1 MCDKAK
7 DFNKFPWTFM
17 KDKISQIMFCD
28 ANSDEMTFLFHIP
41 DGEFKIKLKE
51 FIEFCGGKVY
61 SSMNEM
67 DPYTVVLIDLNELGL
82 KVRYKRDLFHIK
94 YIEDCYIARKCLD
107 ITPYRLN
114 LKSQINP
121 KFNYMNIIYF
131 KKYTFN
137 SVPQEYLSCNH
148 STNNEK
154 KENSKQDQNK
164 TNESP
169 VKKTSNLTINNE
181 EEKNIK
187 VQPNI
192 RIESQSNKKIVL
204 ENCTSKTQNDI
215 DSNSQSCVQEVT
227 KTGLHKRQF
236 IIKVRKR
243 DNQKCSEQLDSNTEK
258 NDKLSK
264 EFKLNHKNTRLPYS
278 RSEKEAILKYIVGNK
293 LEERVKGNLIWKQME
308 KDKVC
313 EIRTWMSMREHFLKS
328 LISELSL
335 FKFLTP
341 KQIKDLRFYYSS
353 CNKV

>member
-227 KTGLHKRQF
+227 KTGLHK
-236 IIKVRKR
+236 
-243 DNQKCSEQLDSNTEK
+243 S
-258 NDKLSK
+258 
-264 EFKLNHKNTRLPYS
+264 TRLPYS

>member
-1 MCDKAK
+1 
-7 DFNKFPWTFM
+7 
-17 KDKISQIMFCD
+17 MFSRLCCI
-28 ANSDEMTFLFHIP
+28 L
-41 DGEFKIKLKE
+41 FKIC
-51 FIEFCGGKVY
+51 F
-61 SSMNEM
+61 
-67 DPYTVVLIDLNELGL
+67 
-82 KVRYKRDLFHIK
+82 R
-94 YIEDCYIARKCLD
+94 
-107 ITPYRLN
+107 
-114 LKSQINP
+114 
-121 KFNYMNIIYF
+121 
-131 KKYTFN
+131 
-137 SVPQEYLSCNH
+137 
-148 STNNEK
+148 
-154 KENSKQDQNK
+154 
-164 TNESP
+164 
-169 VKKTSNLTINNE
+169 
-181 EEKNIK
+181 
-187 VQPNI
+187 
-192 RIESQSNKKIVL
+192 KIVL